1 MWLVRFAMDRPI
13 TVMVSVVAVVLFS
26 VLAIMRMKVDIF
38 PSINMP
44 RVTVVQPYGGMDP
57 AQMEGYLVTF
67 YEQHF
72 FYISDVD
79 HVSSRSIQGAA
90 LMDVYFRPD
99 ANMSDA
105 MAQVVAQ
112 VERTRAYLPP
122 GTVTPFILRYD
133 VGNVPVGFLVFSS
146 DKRNLGQIQDLVYSR
161 IRPVV
166 STTPGVS
173 TPPPFGGNQRSIV
186 ISVDSN
192 RLNQYRLSIDDIVQ
206 VIQNGNMI
214 MPSGVVRIGDLQRMS
229 SVNSVVDNIQDLGWL
244 PIQRKAGPAVYL
256 RDIATVEDS
265 TDIQTGYALVDGKRT
280 VYMAISK
287 QASAST
293 LTVVD
298 GIKKNIPYM
307 QSLLPPDIKV
317 AFVFD
322 QSVYVTEALNGL
334 LMEGGLGALLTG
346 GVVLLFLRDLR
357 SSLIVVLSIPFA
369 LLAAL
374 VGIWVSGQ
382 TINIMTLSGLSLAV
396 GILVDEATVSIENIH
411 SHLQKGKRLL
421 RAIYDG
427 SVEVVIP
434 NLLALLAVIS
444 VFTPSFFMVGA
455 TQSLFVPL
463 SLAVGYAMLAS
474 YFLSATFVPVLSG
487 WLLKAHADGHG
498 HGAGLAARG
507 EAGDGNGAGTGTG
520 NGAGRGNGAAP
531 NGAPPALDFMDRIK
545 VRYRRTLGVLLG
557 WRLIIFA
564 AYGLC
569 IMSAVVIYPMLG
581 SEIFPAGN
589 PKGFQLRLKG
599 PIGTR
604 FERTEDVAKQV
615 LNLISSDVGPDNVD
629 VSVSYA
635 GTQPP
640 SYGNSSIY
648 IWTSG
653 PQEAVLDV
661 QFKEEAK
668 VQIRALQEQLR
679 GQIARDFPKLE
690 ISFEAG
696 DIVNKVMNFG
706 SATPIQVDVDG
717 PNYDNDK
724 EYARRLLSKLKTCSY
739 LRDVGIVQ
747 PLDYPSIDVQISRI
761 RAGQEGISVA
771 DIGKALVAAT
781 YSSRFVTPI
790 FWRDAKNGLA
800 YQVQV
805 QVPQQEINSLDAIGR
820 VPVHTGAIASPLVR
834 DVASV
839 TYGTMPGEL
848 DHYNMR
854 RVVSISANI
863 GGDDLGRATTDVQ
876 RAIDSL
882 GDPPRGVRVNIR
894 GQVPTMKDT
903 FAALSIGVG
912 IAIVAILLMLVS
924 FFQSV
929 RVALIIV
936 SVIPAI
942 LSGAIC
948 ALAITHSTVNVQSFM
963 GAIMATGVGVANAIL
978 VVVFAEDR
986 RRSGMSAR
994 TAAITGAAARLRPV
1008 LMTSIAMIAG
1018 MIPMALGMS
1027 EGGDRTAPLGRAVI
1041 GGLLLSTTAVLFV
1054 MPLIYA
1060 SVQNRAQR
1068 KGVSMLPETEEVEEV
1083 RIFQGST
1090 SEVYSHVE

>member
-1 MWLVRFAMDRPI
+1 MGLVRFAMARPV
-13 TVMVSVVAVVLFS
+13 TVMVAVAALVLFAF
-26 VLAIMRMKVDIF
+26 LAISRMKVDIF

-44 RVTVVQPYGGMDP
+44 RITIVQPYGGMDP

-90 LMDVYFRPD
+90 LMDVYFRPE

-133 VGNVPVGFLVFSS
+133 VGNVPVGFLTFSS
-146 DKRNLGQIQDLVYSR
+146 ATRNLGGIQDLVYSR

-173 TPPPFGGNQRSIV
+173 TPPPFGGNQRSVV
-186 ISVDSN
+186 ITVDTN
-192 RLNQYRLSIDDIVQ
+192 RLSQYHLSVDDIVQ
-206 VIQNGNMI
+206 VVQNGNMI
-214 MPSGVVRIGDLQRMS
+214 MPSGVVRVGKLQRMS
-229 SVNSVVDNIQDLGWL
+229 TVNSVVGNIQDLGWL
-244 PIQRKAGPAVYL
+244 PILRASGPAVYL
-256 RDIATVEDS
+256 RDIATIEDA

-298 GIKKNIPYM
+298 GIKKNIAYM
-307 QSLLPPDIKV
+307 QSLLPNDIKV

-334 LMEGGLGALLTG
+334 LVEGGLGAVLTG
-346 GVVLLFLRDLR
+346 AVVLIFLRDLR

-374 VGIWVSGQ
+374 VGLWTSGQ

-421 RAIYDG
+421 RAIHDG
-427 SVEVVIP
+427 SIEVVIP

-444 VFTPSFFMVGA
+444 VFTPSFFMTGA

-463 SLAVGYAMLAS
+463 SLAVGYAMMAS
-474 YFLSATFVPVLSG
+474 YLLSATFVPVLSG
-487 WLLKAHADGHG
+487 WLLKGHTHQANHVKKDLMDKVKDKYQRLVLLLLRG
-498 HGAGLAARG
+498 KYVVLAAY
-507 EAGDGNGAGTGTG
+507 
-520 NGAGRGNGAAP
+520 
-531 NGAPPALDFMDRIK
+531 ALI
-545 VRYRRTLGVLLG
+545 VV
-557 WRLIIFA
+557 
-564 AYGLC
+564 
-569 IMSAVVIYPMLG
+569 SAVAIYPTLG

-589 PKGFQLRLKG
+589 PKGFQLRLKA
-599 PIGTR
+599 PVGTR
-604 FERTEDVAKQV
+604 FELTEEATKKM
-615 LNLISSDVGPDNVD
+615 LKMISADVGEENVD

-635 GTQPP
+635 GSQPP

-661 QFKEEAK
+661 SFKDEAK
-668 VQIRALQEQLR
+668 VQIKPLQEKIRAQAV
-679 GQIARDFPKLE
+679 QEFPDLQ

-717 PNYDNDK
+717 PNYNENK
-724 EYARRLLSKLKTCSY
+724 GYTRRLLERLKALPY

-747 PLDYPSIDVQISRI
+747 PLDYPSLDVQIDRV
-761 RAGQEGISVA
+761 RAGQMGVSVA
-771 DIGKALVAAT
+771 EIGKALVAAT

-790 FWRDAKNGLA
+790 FWRDPKNGLA

-805 QVPQQEINSLDAIGR
+805 QVPQAEINSPEAVGN
-820 VPVHTGAIASPLVR
+820 VPVHSGGYAGPFVR

-839 TYGTMPGEL
+839 TMGSLPGEV

-854 RVVSISANI
+854 RVISVSANI
-863 GGDDLGRATTDVQ
+863 GGDDLGRAARDVQ
-876 RAIDSL
+876 SAIESL

-894 GQVPTMKDT
+894 GQVPTMKET
-903 FAALSIGVG
+903 FMALSVGVG
-912 IAIVAILLMLVS
+912 IAIIAILLMLVA
-924 FFQSV
+924 FFQSLP
-929 RVALIIV
+929 VALIIV

-942 LSGAIC
+942 LSGAVW
-948 ALAITHSTVNVQSFM
+948 ALWFSHSTINVQSFM

-978 VVVFAEDR
+978 VIVFAEER
-986 RRSGMSAR
+986 RQAGMSAR
-994 TAAITGAAARLRPV
+994 TASVTGAAARLRPV

-1018 MIPMALGMS
+1018 MVPMAFGMS

-1041 GGLLLSTTAVLFV
+1041 GGLLLSTTTVLFV

-1060 SVQNRAQR
+1060 SVQKRAR
-1068 KGVSMLPETEEVEEV
+1068 RRSASMLPETEEGDAEPGLADKKEMVKLKGASDV
-1083 RIFQGST
+1083 
-1090 SEVYSHVE
+1090 HV

>member
-1 MWLVRFAMDRPI
+1 MWLVRFAMSRPV
-13 TVMVSVVAVVLFS
+13 TVMVSVIAVVLFS
-26 VLAIMRMKVDIF
+26 ALAISRMKVDIF

-44 RVTVVQPYGGMDP
+44 RITVVQPYGGMDP

-90 LMDVYFRPD
+90 LMDVYFRPET
-99 ANMSDA
+99 NMSDA

-133 VGNVPVGFLVFSS
+133 VGNVPVGFLVFSCE
-146 DKRNLGQIQDLVYSR
+146 KRTLGEIQDLVYSR

-186 ISVDSN
+186 ISVDSS
-192 RLNQYRLSIDDIVQ
+192 RLNQYHLSIDDIVQ
-206 VIQNGNMI
+206 VIQGGNTI
-214 MPSGVVRIGDLQRMS
+214 MPSGVVRTGDLQRMS
-229 SVNSVVDNIQDLGWL
+229 TVNSVVTNIQDLGWL
-244 PIQRKAGPAVYL
+244 SVQRKAGPSVYL
-256 RDIATVEDS
+256 RDIATIQDS
-265 TDIQTGYALVDGKRT
+265 TDIQTGYALVNGKRT

-293 LTVVD
+293 LSVVN
-298 GIKKNIPYM
+298 GIKNNIPYM
-307 QSLLPPDIKV
+307 KSLLPSDFKV

-322 QSVYVTEALNGL
+322 QSVYVTEALKGL
-334 LMEGGLGALLTG
+334 LVEGGLGAILTG
-346 GVVLLFLRDLR
+346 AVVLLFLRDAR
-357 SSLIVVLSIPFA
+357 SSIIVIMSIPFA
-369 LLAAL
+369 LLAAV
-374 VGIWVSGQ
+374 VGLWVSGQ
-382 TINIMTLSGLSLAV
+382 TINLMTLSGLSLAV

-421 RAIYDG
+421 QAIHDG
-427 SVEVVIP
+427 SIEVVIP

-444 VFTPSFFMVGA
+444 VFTPSFFMTGA

-474 YFLSATFVPVLSG
+474 YFLSATFVPVMSG
-487 WLLKAHADGHG
+487 WLLKKPHHG
-498 HGAGLAARG
+498 EHSS
-507 EAGDGNGAGTGTG
+507 TGKKDLME
-520 NGAGRGNGAAP
+520 R
-531 NGAPPALDFMDRIK
+531 LK
-545 VRYRRTLGVLLG
+545 QRYQRSLSVLLARRFIVFG
-557 WRLIIFA
+557 
-564 AYGLC
+564 AYAIC
-569 IMSAVVIYPMLG
+569 ITGAIAIYPTMG

-589 PKGFQLRLKG
+589 PKGFQLRIKAV
-599 PIGTR
+599 IGTR
-604 FERTEDVAKQV
+604 FEKTEVIAKQV
-615 LNLISSDVGPDNVD
+615 LNLIADDVGEENVD
-629 VSVSYA
+629 VSVGYA

-648 IWTSG
+648 IWTAG
-653 PQEAVLDV
+653 PEEAVLDV

-668 VQIRALQEQLR
+668 VQIRALQEKLR
-679 GQIARDFPKLE
+679 QQIAKSFPDVE

-717 PNYDNDK
+717 PNYNDDK
-724 EYARRLLSKLKTCSY
+724 EYARRLLEQMRSLAY

-747 PLDYPSIDVQISRI
+747 PLDYPSIDVNISRV
-761 RAGQEGISVA
+761 RAGQEGVSVA

-790 FWRDAKNGLA
+790 FWRDGKNGLA

-805 QVPQQEINSLDAIGR
+805 QVPQHEVNSLDTVGT
-820 VPVHTGAIASPLVR
+820 VPVRSGSFAGPLIR
-834 DVASV
+834 DVANV
-839 TYGTMPGEL
+839 TYGTIPGEL

-863 GGDDLGRATTDVQ
+863 GGDDLGRATRDV
-876 RAIDSL
+876 RSAIDAL
-882 GDPPRGVRVNIR
+882 GAPPRGVRVNIR
-894 GQVPTMKDT
+894 GQVPTMVET
-903 FAALSIGVG
+903 FAALSVGVV

-929 RVALIIV
+929 RAALIIV

-942 LSGAIC
+942 LSGAII
-948 ALAITHSTVNVQSFM
+948 ALALTHSTINIQSFM

-978 VVVFAEDR
+978 VVVFAEER

-994 TAAITGAAARLRPV
+994 TAGITGASARLRPV
-1008 LMTSIAMIAG
+1008 MMTSIAMIAG
-1018 MIPMALGMS
+1018 MVPMALGMS

-1060 SVQNRAQR
+1060 TVQRRSSR
-1068 KGVSMLPETEEVEEV
+1068 KDASMLPETERDDFERLYEISGKGVDVNAE
-1083 RIFQGST
+1083 
-1090 SEVYSHVE
+1090 